1 MQSQMAYVMKL
12 ICSRL
17 QNQNQRTDRL
27 NLLSSVQS
35 WMAAGGGAVRASDLK
50 QLQYLNIVCRMR
62 RGTCKFNGPSL
73 FEKLKLCSVVSLP
86 ATSPLIWALTNR
98 LLLQSAA
105 LIHRRETGRG
115 DSESRCFS
123 YRTLT
128 LLPSPP
134 TSADKHF
141 RWKPSFFF
149 AGWNINFL

>member
-17 QNQNQRTDRL
+17 QNQNQRTGRL

-35 WMAAGGGAVRASDLK
+35 WMAAGGGTVRASDLK

-86 ATSPLIWALTNR
+86 ATSPLI
-98 LLLQSAA
+98 
-105 LIHRRETGRG
+105 
-115 DSESRCFS
+115 
-123 YRTLT
+123 
-128 LLPSPP
+128 
-134 TSADKHF
+134 
-141 RWKPSFFF
+141 
-149 AGWNINFL
+149 